1 MTCPRCKSK
10 MKDMGKSMV
19 CPKCG
24 LNIAKTTEN
33 GKQRTPNLTSLND
46 AQSSTQSL
54 DVMVEGDI
62 AML

>member
-1 MTCPRCKSK
+1 
-10 MKDMGKSMV
+10 MKDMGNAMV

-46 AQSSTQSL
+46 AQSSTQTM
-54 DVMVEGDI
+54 DVMVEGNL
-62 AML
+62 AMLWFNKIF

>member
-1 MTCPRCKSK
+1 MTCPRCKST
-10 MKDMGKSMV
+10 MNDMGKAMV

-24 LNIAKTTEN
+24 LNITKTTEN

-54 DVMVEGDI
+54 DVMVEGNM